1 LLLGAVLRYYWPI
14 GFMARQ
20 NGADRSRQ
28 SMTRPLPKPRRLKLI
43 DPVFLELARIIRRHF
58 NAEMDSHQFL

>member
-1 LLLGAVLRYYWPI
+1 
-14 GFMARQ
+14 MARQ

-28 SMTRPLPKPRRLKLI
+28 SMTRPLPKPRRFKLI
-43 DPVFLELARIIRRHF
+43 DPVFLELARIIRRLF